1 MGLSVRSLPSQPLWV
16 RIVRPIVSR
25 IPRGKYAIVSRWT
38 PRRGCFVAALAD
50 DVGGARFDC
59 DLADAIDREVCLTG
73 YYEPP
78 VTRIV
83 QRLAARAGTVVDA
96 GANWGYFSLLAAAA
110 VGERGR
116 VIALEPDPRHF
127 ERLTRNIAMNRFTQ
141 ITPLQVA
148 AGARDGIVTLAGYA
162 HDAENRGVSR
172 IAASPRG
179 AQAFD
184 VRCTTID
191 AATGFR
197 DRVDA
202 VKIDV
207 EGAEMD
213 VLRGMCDGLAA
224 ARYASIVLELHPAL
238 LRENGVDPA
247 ACIQTLLAH
256 GYRGW
261 SIDLSRRAYRS
272 AAVRGTPIEGLLRP
286 TDEWRESTWP
296 HLLWLAPGEA
306 LMAC

>member
-1 MGLSVRSLPSQPLWV
+1 VRA
-16 RIVRPIVSR
+16 IVSR
-25 IPRGKYAIVSRWT
+25 TPRGKYAIVSRWS
-38 PRRGCFVAALAD
+38 PRTGRFVAALAD
-50 DVGGARFDC
+50 DIGGARFDC
-59 DLADAIDREVCLTG
+59 DLADVIDREVCLTG

-83 QRLAARAGTVVDA
+83 QRLAARGGTVVDA

-110 VGERGR
+110 VGERGC

-127 ERLTRNIAMNRFTQ
+127 ERLARNIAMNRFTQ
-141 ITPLQVA
+141 VTLLQVA

-162 HDAENRGVSR
+162 LDAENRGVSR
-172 IAASPRG
+172 IAASPGG

-191 AATGFR
+191 VATASC

-213 VLRGMCDGLAA
+213 VLEGMRDGLAS
-224 ARYASIVLELHPAL
+224 ARYASIVLELHPAW

-247 ACIQTLLAH
+247 ACIRMLLAH

-261 SIDLSRRAYRS
+261 SIDLSARAYRS
-272 AAVRGTPIEGLLRP
+272 AAVPGTPIEGLLRP
-286 TDEWRESTWP
+286 AGEWRQSTWP